1 MICLCPNA
9 KVRKGL
15 SQVFYLS
22 TPLVTLLLLAFTG
35 CAESIREYV
44 KISDW
49 SPAADRPMVISG
61 SPEADSDA
69 FAAGTHGLDES
80 DWRVLEGVAPR
91 PAWERLF
98 EARDR
103 LLGTNAPGAPG
114 PSDSSSATPTPTTPL
129 AAPQPPDAHITALP
143 DGRLQIFYALR
154 HYGGANVVTAREG
167 GTDRRKVTVT
177 PPNLAPVIDLVTK
190 HLAGKGTVTA
200 LPSQNALAITCE
212 AALKDS
218 LLQLLG
224 GLDRPTNQVEISAR
238 IFEVSND
245 FDFQLGAKLLL
256 SHISGDNSQGLATKF
271 SAKDFVGAVVNPLTG
286 SVPDPGGAVRLLNAF
301 SSAGI
306 TLDAT
311 FQALAKS
318 GLVRVVASPR
328 LTVTAGQTAYML
340 AGQELPIQSAKIS
353 NDKFVTEKITYK
365 PIGVQLYI
373 TPQIISS
380 NSVKLHVVTTVSAI
394 SGFAPTPTID
404 EYDLNPAIVNP
415 ILDSREAETYVTVAD
430 GHTLVIGGLRMV
442 RTVTRES
449 KVPGLGDLK
458 FAEWLFKSH
467 RTQKQVNDL
476 YFFVTPRL
484 IR

>member
-1 MICLCPNA
+1 VSIL
-9 KVRKGL
+9 
-15 SQVFYLS
+15 F
-22 TPLVTLLLLAFTG
+22 VTFSLLLFPG

-49 SPAADRPMVISG
+49 SPASDRPLVMSG
-61 SPEADSDA
+61 SPEADADA

-80 DWRVLEGVAPR
+80 DWRILEGVAPR

-103 LLGTNAPGAPG
+103 LMGTNAPGAPG
-114 PSDSSSATPTPTTPL
+114 PPP
-129 AAPQPPDAHITALP
+129 AAPKADAQPKTLPAAPPDARITKLP
-143 DGRLQIFYALR
+143 DGRIQIFYALR

-177 PPNLAPVIDLVTK
+177 PPNLAPILDLVTK

-200 LPSQNALAITCE
+200 LPSQNALAITCD
-212 AALKDS
+212 AALQDS

-224 GLDRPTNQVEISAR
+224 SVDHPNNQVEISAR

-256 SHISGDNSQGLATKF
+256 THIAGDNSQGLATAF
-271 SAKDFVGAVVNPLTG
+271 SAKDFVGAVVDPLTG

-301 SSAGI
+301 NSAGI
-306 TLDAT
+306 SLDVT

-328 LTVTAGQTAYML
+328 MTVTAGQTAYML

-353 NDKFVTEKITYK
+353 NDKFITEKITYK

-373 TPQIISS
+373 TPQIVSS
-380 NSVKLHVVTTVSAI
+380 NDVKLHVVTTVSAI
-394 SGFAPTPTID
+394 SGFAPTPTLSEFDI
-404 EYDLNPAIVNP
+404 NPVIVNP
-415 ILDSREAETYVTVAD
+415 ILDSREAETFVNVAD

>member
-1 MICLCPNA
+1 MICLCQDA
-9 KVRKGL
+9 RVRKGL
-15 SQVFYLS
+15 SQVFCLS
-22 TPLVTLLLLAFTG
+22 TPVVTLLLLALSG

-61 SPEADSDA
+61 SPNADADA
-69 FAAGTHGLDES
+69 FASATHGLNES

-103 LLGTNAPGAPG
+103 LMGTNAPGAPG
-114 PSDSSSATPTPTTPL
+114 PPDAPAGATPEPQTTPEL
-129 AAPQPPDAHITALP
+129 PPDARVTTLP
-143 DGRLQIFYALR
+143 DGRVHIFYALR
-154 HYGGANVVTAREG
+154 HFGGAKVVTAREG

-177 PPNLAPVIDLVTK
+177 PPDLAPAVELVTL
-190 HLAGKGTVTA
+190 HLAGKGTVTP
-200 LPSQNALAITCE
+200 LPSQNALAITCD

-218 LLQLLG
+218 LLQILAG
-224 GLDRPTNQVEISAR
+224 MDRPTNQVEISAR

-245 FDFQLGAKLLL
+245 FDFQVGAKLLL

-311 FQALAKS
+311 FQALAKN

-373 TPQIISS
+373 TPQIIS
-380 NSVKLHVVTTVSAI
+380 NHDVKLHVVTTVSAI

-404 EYDLNPAIVNP
+404 EYDINPAIINP
-415 ILDSREAETYVTVAD
+415 VLDSREAETYVNVAD
-430 GHTLVIGGLRMV
+430 GNTLVIGGLRMV

-449 KVPGLGDLK
+449 KVPGLGDIKYL
-458 FAEWLFKSH
+458 EWLFKNH

>member
-1 MICLCPNA
+1 MICLCQNA
-9 KVRKGL
+9 RARKGL
-15 SQVFYLS
+15 SQVVHLF
-22 TPLVTLLLLAFTG
+22 TPLVILLLLAFPG

-61 SPEADSDA
+61 SPSSDADA

-98 EARDR
+98 ETRDR

-114 PSDSSSATPTPTTPL
+114 PAPATPAPPIQP
-129 AAPQPPDAHITALP
+129 AAPRPPDAQITALP
-143 DGRLQIFYALR
+143 NGRIQIFYALR
-154 HYGGANVVTAREG
+154 HYGGARVITAREG

-177 PPNLAPVIDLVTK
+177 PPDLAPAVELVTL
-190 HLAGKGTVTA
+190 HLAGKGTVTP

-218 LLQLLG
+218 LLQLLAG
-224 GLDRPTNQVEISAR
+224 MDRPTNQVEISAR

-245 FDFQLGAKLLL
+245 FDFQLGAQLLL

-353 NDKFVTEKITYK
+353 NDQFITEKITYK

-380 NSVKLHVVTTVSAI
+380 NNVKLHVVTTVSAI